1 MEAVLHFAHNA
12 DSEAEVSYLRNL
24 PILKVLQ
31 QENVEVTDWNEL
43 LASAPSGEDSLF
55 WCLGYAGTL
64 CALDATDFD
73 SWFIYCLTVVES
85 ALNAC
90 EIKNTPDERK
100 NLLALGLA
108 ARTFNFSA
116 NPVTKQMKCGDTL
129 RSVSEY
135 SCSED
140 ADIFA
145 MWYVLR
151 TLTDYLRLDFNNN
164 LRALTSALG
173 TMNKIRARYTQIVE
187 RLPKMDAC

>member
-73 SWFIYCLTVVES
+73 SWFIYCLTVVDS
-85 ALNAC
+85 ALEACKIDNAS
-90 EIKNTPDERK
+90 NERK
-100 NLLALGLA
+100 I
-108 ARTFNFSA
+108 
-116 NPVTKQMKCGDTL
+116 CW
-129 RSVSEY
+129 RSVWRRERS
-135 SCSED
+135 
-140 ADIFA
+140 
-145 MWYVLR
+145 
-151 TLTDYLRLDFNNN
+151 TLL
-164 LRALTSALG
+164 
-173 TMNKIRARYTQIVE
+173 QI
-187 RLPKMDAC
+187 LSQSS

>member
-73 SWFIYCLTVVES
+73 SWFIYCLTVVDS
-85 ALNAC
+85 AL
-90 EIKNTPDERK
+90 E
-100 NLLALGLA
+100 LAKLTM
-108 ARTFNFSA
+108 RPMSA
-116 NPVTKQMKCGDTL
+116 KICW
-129 RSVSEY
+129 RSVWRRERS
-135 SCSED
+135 
-140 ADIFA
+140 
-145 MWYVLR
+145 
-151 TLTDYLRLDFNNN
+151 TLL
-164 LRALTSALG
+164 
-173 TMNKIRARYTQIVE
+173 QI
-187 RLPKMDAC
+187 LSQSS